1 MSVLDDDL
9 MKESSHA
16 RVLATCD
23 PVQPQDY
30 KETTLGPGLEN
41 TPGFEDELL
50 VATPSPEP
58 LNV

>member
-23 PVQPQDY
+23 PVQDY
-30 KETTLGPGLEN
+30 KETTLGPGLES
-41 TPGFEDELL
+41 TPDFDDEMM